1 MSKLVGQIM
10 ELFTQYL
17 SLVGLLSD
25 FFFFFTFKYL
35 KISVHILKG
44 KPLYSKTKG
53 VPRKASLALET
64 HANTSLISGSCATAG
79 VFWGC
84 R

>member
-1 MSKLVGQIM
+1 VSKLVGQIM

-35 KISVHILKG
+35 KINILKG

-53 VPRKASLALET
+53 VP
-64 HANTSLISGSCATAG
+64 
-79 VFWGC
+79 
-84 R
+84 

>member
-44 KPLYSKTKG
+44 KPFYSKTKG
-53 VPRKASLALET
+53 VP
-64 HANTSLISGSCATAG
+64 
-79 VFWGC
+79 
-84 R
+84 